1 MEARLV
7 IGADG
12 VRSSVRDAMMEY
24 NREGIRVQKQDIPL
38 SLISFGESVSELWFE
53 DGIKR
58 VYKII
63 S

>member
-1 MEARLV
+1 
-7 IGADG
+7 
-12 VRSSVRDAMMEY
+12 MMEY